1 VDTLSAG
8 PFSFCEV
15 DMADETITQASEQE
29 TPTATTGTQEA
40 ATAPVETQTQD
51 TGTTQATPDTTAA
64 QVQPSYVGG
73 RFKSA
78 EQMEAYILGFEKNQ
92 PRFTPQPQTT
102 QTQTQAQTPTLDQLK
117 FSKSHWRNEA
127 FRAQAAGD
135 ESAYQKASANMDW
148 CDDQIGDARLAQ
160 ESKKWQGQGAA
171 ESLIREGQELL
182 KPYQANLV
190 PGDPLYE
197 TAMTYFNQAKQ
208 AIEGGASIDQ
218 ILGGLTV
225 LAAAQKTGKT
235 TAGVKQTAT
244 AQFADALNKAAKT
257 AIVTG
262 GGAAT
267 KMTGSGKLTSAQ
279 IEAMSDEEFAKYDAQ
294 IMEQSKSVPWNRY
307 QRF

>member
-1 VDTLSAG
+1 
-8 PFSFCEV
+8 
-15 DMADETITQASEQE
+15 MANETNPQALE
-29 TPTATTGTQEA
+29 TETSVAPTGTQEA
-40 ATAPVETQTQD
+40 ATTPVETQTQD
-51 TGTTQATPDTTAA
+51 AGTTQATPDTSAT
-64 QVQPSYVGG
+64 QVQPKYLG
-73 RFKSA
+73 RFNSA
-78 EQMEAYILGFEKNQ
+78 EQLEAYALGLEKNQ
-92 PRFTPQPQTT
+92 ARAIPQPQTPQS
-102 QTQTQAQTPTLDQLK
+102 QTQTPTLDQLK
-117 FSKSHWRNEA
+117 YSKTHWRNEA
-127 FRAQAAGD
+127 FKAQVSGNESDYQRAT
-135 ESAYQKASANMDW
+135 ANMDW
-148 CDDQIGDARLAQ
+148 CEEQLYDTRLAQ

-171 ESLIREGQELL
+171 DSLIREGQELL

-235 TAGVKQTAT
+235 TAGVKQAAT

-267 KMTGSGKLTSAQ
+267 KTSSGKPDIA
-279 IEAMSDEEFAKYDAQ
+279 AMSDAEFAAHEANVKV
-294 IMEQSKSVPWNRY
+294 QSESVSWSRHK
-307 QRF
+307 RF